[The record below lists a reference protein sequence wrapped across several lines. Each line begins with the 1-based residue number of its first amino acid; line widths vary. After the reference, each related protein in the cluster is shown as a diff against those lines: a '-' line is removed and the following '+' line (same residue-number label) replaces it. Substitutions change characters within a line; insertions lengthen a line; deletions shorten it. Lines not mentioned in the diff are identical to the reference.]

1 MNYVFFGNNV
11 PLAERLRKALGTG
24 VIECITLLQMKN
36 TLLPAEEMDYCVFI
50 EKTDPTLNIPAIMH
64 LHKTFQNIYIVLI
77 APEMT
82 REEKIAYSFRLVESG
97 TFVLQLD
104 PNHRDDKDWG
114 EAEERH
120 G

>member
-50 EKTDPTLNIPAIMH
+50 EKTFLRSCICIRRF
-64 LHKTFQNIYIVLI
+64 KIYIS
-77 APEMT
+77 
-82 REEKIAYSFRLVESG
+82 Y
-97 TFVLQLD
+97 
-104 PNHRDDKDWG
+104 
-114 EAEERH
+114 
-120 G
+120 

>member
-77 APEMT
+77 AP
-82 REEKIAYSFRLVESG
+82 G
-97 TFVLQLD
+97 
-104 PNHRDDKDWG
+104 G
-114 EAEERH
+114 ENILFASRNGLCH
-120 G
+120 LRVYL

>member
-64 LHKTFQNIYIVLI
+64 LHKTFQNIYRINR
-77 APEMT
+77 P
-82 REEKIAYSFRLVESG
+82 G
-97 TFVLQLD
+97 ND
-104 PNHRDDKDWG
+104 PGG
-114 EAEERH
+114 ENILFASRNGLCH
-120 G
+120 LRVYL